1 MCSVET
7 KTVAERLQVQL
18 KSKTLLKLYTRVL
31 KIKKL
36 TRSAPFSVIMSAK
49 WLVNNMKSADSA
61 RLESMRSYDLLIGE
75 NLKSS

>member
-7 KTVAERLQVQL
+7 KTVTGRLQVQL

-36 TRSAPFSVIMSAK
+36 TRIALFFGHHVSKMASKQHEIS
-49 WLVNNMKSADSA
+49 
-61 RLESMRSYDLLIGE
+61 
-75 NLKSS
+75 